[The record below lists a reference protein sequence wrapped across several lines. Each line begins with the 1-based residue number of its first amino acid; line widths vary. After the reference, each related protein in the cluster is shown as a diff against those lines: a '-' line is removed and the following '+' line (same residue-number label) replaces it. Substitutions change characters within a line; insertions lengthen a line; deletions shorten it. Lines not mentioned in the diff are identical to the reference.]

1 MRRCIG
7 TLFVFLCIA
16 SIVVAGCT
24 NKESANVTPQIV
36 YVTVLVTPTPTP
48 EETKSATIIPGT
60 AVPTISQEMEMDE
73 VFLDYIDSN
82 RIFDCMTVLNSARPG
97 VYDVSG
103 GYNVRAK
110 ETAEQLTALL
120 ARTKPPGSEKMKAYR
135 SAMMNALGAM
145 DGSTA
150 GFTRYHDAMQTV
162 IVTKNDALA
171 ELHSSGS
178 PVVDEIHLI
187 GHGNDVQPFNTT
199 ETGLNTFTL
208 HHTGVSNFAV
218 TLKDKDGKYLSL
230 LVNEIGEYSGK
241 KSETLGAGNYTL
253 EITAD
258 GDWTIGI
265 TTV

>member
-1 MRRCIG
+1 MGI
-7 TLFVFLCIA
+7 LFVSLCIA

-36 YVTVLVTPTPTP
+36 YVTVLVTPTPAPTEIATVIP
-48 EETKSATIIPGT
+48 EKT
-60 AVPTISQEMEMDE
+60 APAVSQETELDE
-73 VFLDYIDSN
+73 GFLDYINSN
-82 RIFDCMTVLNSARPG
+82 RIFECMTALEAASPG
-97 VYDVSG
+97 TYDISN
-103 GYNVRAK
+103 GYNAPAK
-110 ETAEQLTALL
+110 EAAQQLTALL
-120 ARTKPPGSEKMKAYR
+120 VRTKPPGSEKMKAYR
-135 SAMMNALGAM
+135 SAMMNALEAM

-162 IVTKNDALA
+162 IMTKNDALA

-178 PVVDEIHLI
+178 AIVDEIHLS
-187 GHGNDVQPFNTT
+187 GRGNDIQTFNTT

-208 HHTGVSNFAV
+208 HHTGGSNFAV

-241 KSETLGAGNYTL
+241 KSETLAAGNYTL
-253 EITAD
+253 DITAD

-265 TTV
+265 TTI